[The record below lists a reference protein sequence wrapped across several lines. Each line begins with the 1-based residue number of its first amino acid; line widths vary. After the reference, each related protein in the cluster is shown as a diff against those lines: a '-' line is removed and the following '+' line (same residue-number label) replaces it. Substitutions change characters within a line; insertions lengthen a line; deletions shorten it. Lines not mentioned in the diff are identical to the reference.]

1 MAIFNS
7 KLLVYQ
13 RVSQMVRGLC
23 QAFPR
28 PAESHQTFQLR
39 MISSLSRDLNS
50 PQVLLGETT
59 CGEDSPHPTVEG
71 CCLGNI
77 WRNFSKPEA
86 ILNHGWTCTIV
97 SFHPLI
103 SPTKCCCLGKKH
115 MEQHT
120 GKISCSVVFK
130 EPRAN
135 KCRTYDP
142 LDNTKNFQP
151 LLWSSSTQ
159 APTSGYKWGYDS
171 KCPVICRHLVSG
183 YISVWKVFQ
192 SLCLFVL
199 VG

>member
-1 MAIFNS
+1 
-7 KLLVYQ
+7 
-13 RVSQMVRGLC
+13 
-23 QAFPR
+23 
-28 PAESHQTFQLR
+28 
-39 MISSLSRDLNS
+39 
-50 PQVLLGETT
+50 LLGV
-59 CGEDSPHPTVEG
+59 SPVVKIPLILRLKDVE
-71 CCLGNI
+71 GNI
-77 WRNFSKPEA
+77 WRNIWNLRVS
-86 ILNHGWTCTIV
+86 WTMVSCTIV